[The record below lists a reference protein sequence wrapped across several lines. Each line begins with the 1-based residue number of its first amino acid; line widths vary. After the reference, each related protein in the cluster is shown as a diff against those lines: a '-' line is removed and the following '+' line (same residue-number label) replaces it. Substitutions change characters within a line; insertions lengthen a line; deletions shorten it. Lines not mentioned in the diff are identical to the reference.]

1 MIKWS
6 DIHVGVGAFGTI
18 YLGKSRPSKE
28 YDGLTVWTDRSGD
41 MTDECL
47 VAVRDHLEARIQ
59 KGKNTTG
66 YVWKRKDGKTAELR
80 LTMIDASEE
89 D

>member
-59 KGKNTTG
+59 KGKKYNRICLETER
-66 YVWKRKDGKTAELR
+66 RKKPRNFG
-80 LTMIDASEE
+80 
-89 D
+89 